1 MATLSLSL
9 SHVTTNATTPT
20 ASTSFATNST
30 TSTSFPTSV
39 STSITNSPLPYP
51 SRAQCSNV
59 PPLNIEKNIPRSMT
73 ADVISCL
80 LDMKKNNI
88 NNKNNDDSCGDSRLS
103 FTTVSTAV
111 NTSTCNT
118 ANVSTNTSANPI
130 LSPADSLRELSID
143 KISKCLSNSSIVK
156 NNNTGNRSVDKNN
169 DDKITKIHSLGGGV
183 PITSPQFSKT
193 STSIPDEVVSLN
205 ANLSSVP
212 ASICSSSQINVT
224 TPLSLLLPVNDT
236 VPVSVPIPYPI
247 PNPNLESLET
257 LKVKNL
263 ESESESTL
271 RMGTKTERGTRTS
284 TPSWA
289 AVGGYDHPQPGSRL
303 LQYGERDN
311 YKLFNFFTSALLF
324 PHFLDYFIR
333 YQNGFCSFN
342 LCYSI
347 LYLNCSSL
355 SLFNY

>member
-1 MATLSLSL
+1 MATL

-20 ASTSFATNST
+20 ATTSFATNST

-59 PPLNIEKNIPRSMT
+59 PPLNIEKNNPQSMT

-156 NNNTGNRSVDKNN
+156 NNNDSMHHYHNTGNRSVDKNN
-169 DDKITKIHSLGGGV
+169 DDKITKIHSLGGG
-183 PITSPQFSKT
+183 ISLISPQFSKT

-205 ANLSSVP
+205 SNLSTVP
-212 ASICSSSQINVT
+212 ASQINVT
-224 TPLSLLLPVNDT
+224 APLSLLLPVNDT

-247 PNPNLESLET
+247 PNPNLESVET

-263 ESESESTL
+263 VSESESESTL
-271 RMGTKTERGTRTS
+271 RTGTETGLGTMTS

-311 YKLFNFFTSALLF
+311 YEHFNFFTSALLF
-324 PHFLDYFIR
+324 
-333 YQNGFCSFN
+333 
-342 LCYSI
+342 
-347 LYLNCSSL
+347 
-355 SLFNY
+355 